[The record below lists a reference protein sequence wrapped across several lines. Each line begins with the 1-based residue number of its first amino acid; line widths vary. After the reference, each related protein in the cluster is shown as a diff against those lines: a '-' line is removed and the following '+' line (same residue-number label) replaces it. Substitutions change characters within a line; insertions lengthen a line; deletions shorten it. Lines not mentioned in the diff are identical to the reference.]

1 MLDDSYYQQVIDYV
15 DFLIDSGKYMP
26 DAPKFQTDSYLY
38 KEPLF
43 QPLVEQALTE
53 AEQFRSY
60 FPSTDGFIAVNRLWC
75 YVDYADAY
83 EFYERRSAWHTHGD
97 CITGVMYLKN
107 DEALGTEFPDGT
119 YFNALPRKWLFMD
132 GFEFHRPP
140 VPRTNSRRYTL
151 GANVIFYR
159 GANN

>member
-1 MLDDSYYQQVIDYV
+1 MFEESFYQSVIDYV

-26 DAPKFQTDSYLY
+26 DIPKFQTDSNLHN
-38 KEPLF
+38 EPLF
-43 QPLVEQALTE
+43 KPLVEQALSE
-53 AEQFRSY
+53 AEPYRVHFRS
-60 FPSTDGFIAVNRLWC
+60 TEGFIAVNQLWC

-97 CITGVMYLKN
+97 CLTGVMYLKN
-107 DEALGTEFPDGT
+107 DEAIGTEFPDGS
-119 YFNALPRKWLFMD
+119 YFAAEPRQWIFMD

-151 GANVIFYR
+151 GINVVFYQ
-159 GANN
+159 GVNP